1 MLAQQE
7 APRALNDRIEGQTML
22 PRERLKLRGRVF
34 ADPRMP
40 VHIRFFPIRNAP
52 GAAIDTEPSRPGE
65 PFQPLPPILLRVP
78 GALPLQ
84 PSDVLAVWGSR
95 LDLRLF
101 AHTVSFIKG
110 KGLLQDQRQ

>member
-1 MLAQQE
+1 M
-7 APRALNDRIEGQTML
+7 P

-34 ADPRMP
+34 ADLRLP
-40 VHIRFFPIRNAP
+40 VRIHVFPIRNAP
-52 GAAIDTEPSRPGE
+52 GAAIDPEPGRPGE
-65 PFQPLPPILLRVP
+65 SFQTLPPIRLRIA

-101 AHTVSFIKG
+101 AYTVSFIKG
-110 KGLLQDQRQ
+110 KDLLQDQWR